1 MPTGRTNVARA
12 AFRED
17 FGPLQEG
24 CGCYTCTNYS
34 RAYLHHL
41 LKAKEMLASTLL
53 TIHNEYYTVH
63 LVHSIRQAI
72 IAGEDAYRDFKHRTL
87 SQLGRE

>member
-1 MPTGRTNVARA
+1 
-12 AFRED
+12 
-17 FGPLQEG
+17 
-24 CGCYTCTNYS
+24 
-34 RAYLHHL
+34 
-41 LKAKEMLASTLL
+41 MLASTLL